1 MFFNNGEKRVILY
14 IFIFRL
20 FHIYYWYYYVDT
32 NIRVYDVLWS
42 VDK

>member
-20 FHIYYWYYYVDT
+20 FYNINYWYYYVDT
-32 NIRVYDVLWS
+32 IIYDVLWS